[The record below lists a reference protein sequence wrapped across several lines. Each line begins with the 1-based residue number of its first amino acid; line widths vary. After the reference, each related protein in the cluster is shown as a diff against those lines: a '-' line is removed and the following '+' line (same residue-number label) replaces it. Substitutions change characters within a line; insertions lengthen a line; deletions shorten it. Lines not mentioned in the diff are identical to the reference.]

1 MTPVSSRRSV
11 SENHQVSAPGLSTDD
26 GATMICLAVAQ
37 LGLLVTPQLSRPHH
51 ARLRSVAMTLKQPA
65 AMRVKEL
72 KAELTTM
79 GVSTADCFEKED
91 LVMKLAAARLNPPPP
106 AASPAPAPPA
116 PPPSPPPAP
125 APAPAASAAD
135 SEEVAAMKVKA
146 IKEELT
152 QLGASTRGLLE
163 KSEFVEALRAAR
175 EAAAEREANTEAE
188 PVYDSDVNEGQT
200 QKMPKVRVQ
209 SNLLAQTIL
218 AARLIH
224 TSPTP
229 CPLPS
234 LKLTRI
240 LTLP

>member
-1 MTPVSSRRSV
+1 M
-11 SENHQVSAPGLSTDD
+11 SAAGLSTDD

-116 PPPSPPPAP
+116 P

-163 KSEFVEALRAAR
+163 KSEFVEALLAAR

>member
-1 MTPVSSRRSV
+1 
-11 SENHQVSAPGLSTDD
+11 
-26 GATMICLAVAQ
+26 
-37 LGLLVTPQLSRPHH
+37 
-51 ARLRSVAMTLKQPA
+51 
-65 AMRVKEL
+65 
-72 KAELTTM
+72 
-79 GVSTADCFEKED
+79 
-91 LVMKLAAARLNPPPP
+91 
-106 AASPAPAPPA
+106 
-116 PPPSPPPAP
+116 
-125 APAPAASAAD
+125 
-135 SEEVAAMKVKA
+135 MKVKA

-163 KSEFVEALRAAR
+163 KSEFVEALLAAR

>member
-1 MTPVSSRRSV
+1 
-11 SENHQVSAPGLSTDD
+11 VSAAGLSTDD

-116 PPPSPPPAP
+116 P

-163 KSEFVEALRAAR
+163 KSEFVEALLAAR